1 MKRAIL
7 LLDGQCS
14 PCSEVGRQI
23 QVEGLTED
31 SILEIGSLHD
41 PRYREMVDRVRPN
54 GKLEPTL
61 LHLDGPAV
69 SASTGVKLVA
79 SLLRIVGL
87 RRSFRIAQ
95 LVREATADPAFDP
108 SRRSFLIKAAGAA
121 AVLPVVGMLGAKT
134 ATATVS
140 EPSPLTALEAQAA
153 YTLLLA
159 SSEYA
164 AAHQAAAA
172 DGLQHRR
179 SATLQTLEDGFVG
192 DSCAVFLSGEDNG
205 HRLVML
211 LLSYVDGLGNRAD
224 RYFMQAAVEL
234 TNKAVVAALHVDA
247 SEAEEPVD
255 ETRAIAGEAVKQT
268 VRNVVVPADSVTPGL
283 ANVRGAV
290 LDTIEVRINSPWHI
304 TRDGESVPVELIRI
318 VPGANLIEV
327 DENAELA
334 TTTHGLSGYE
344 IRITQTDG
352 TNTYSVN
359 GVLGAANLGIIT
371 DAALGSLAVDRE
383 TTVHIGSQGQDTY
396 NELKFDMGETWEVA
410 DTEVSH
416 LVVNLRNGA
425 ITVHEQQNK
434 VGGDLEGYTLVV
446 TQGAS
451 AISGVLDDN
460 NTFADAALASFVAG
474 AAVTVTV
481 RSTIAAPPAGATS
494 APAGTLRLKGRG
506 VDAAVT
512 NGSWSGTPVPGAR
525 AAGARDDDCW
535 TEFWLCVAT
544 PVILAW
550 ETVCRWLGVLF
561 GSLCTLVAVTAS
573 MMVCNLYLQWIC

>member
-1 MKRAIL
+1 M
-7 LLDGQCS
+7 
-14 PCSEVGRQI
+14 
-23 QVEGLTED
+23 
-31 SILEIGSLHD
+31 
-41 PRYREMVDRVRPN
+41 
-54 GKLEPTL
+54 
-61 LHLDGPAV
+61 
-69 SASTGVKLVA
+69 KLVA
-79 SLLRIVGL
+79 SLMRIVGL

-95 LVREATADPAFDP
+95 LVREATADPRFDP

-134 ATATVS
+134 ATAKTATATES
-140 EPSPLTALEAQAA
+140 EPSPLTAREAQAA

-255 ETRAIAGEAVKQT
+255 ETRTIAGEAVKQT

-327 DENAELA
+327 DEDAELA

-344 IRITQTDG
+344 VRITQTDG

-359 GVLGAANLGIIT
+359 GVLGRPIWAS
-371 DAALGSLAVDRE
+371 SLTPLSAV
-383 TTVHIGSQGQDTY
+383 
-396 NELKFDMGETWEVA
+396 
-410 DTEVSH
+410 
-416 LVVNLRNGA
+416 
-425 ITVHEQQNK
+425 
-434 VGGDLEGYTLVV
+434 
-446 TQGAS
+446 
-451 AISGVLDDN
+451 
-460 NTFADAALASFVAG
+460 
-474 AAVTVTV
+474 
-481 RSTIAAPPAGATS
+481 
-494 APAGTLRLKGRG
+494 
-506 VDAAVT
+506 
-512 NGSWSGTPVPGAR
+512 
-525 AAGARDDDCW
+525 
-535 TEFWLCVAT
+535 
-544 PVILAW
+544 
-550 ETVCRWLGVLF
+550 
-561 GSLCTLVAVTAS
+561 SL
-573 MMVCNLYLQWIC
+573 